1 MLNNVDT
8 PFDFFDIIYCINL
21 DSEKG
26 RWKNTIAQAEQLG
39 FAERV
44 QRFSAIETPENHHI
58 GCALSHRGVI

>member
-26 RWKNTIAQAEQLG
+26 RWKNTIA
-39 FAERV
+39 
-44 QRFSAIETPENHHI
+44 
-58 GCALSHRGVI
+58 